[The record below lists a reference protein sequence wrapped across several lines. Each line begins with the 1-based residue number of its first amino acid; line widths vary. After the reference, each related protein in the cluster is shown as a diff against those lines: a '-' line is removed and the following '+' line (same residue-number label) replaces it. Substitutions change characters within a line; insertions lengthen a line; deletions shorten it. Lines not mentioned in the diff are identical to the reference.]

1 MVTLET
7 SNEILILLKDD
18 IFTKFTILITKFL
31 PLSPKIILLD
41 SPTKEILSFSQT
53 KTLPILKS
61 SDIFFSGTLPILKYL
76 IHSSKDISDG
86 INMDNRL
93 ILLGKNEKEEAKV
106 DSWLNFIFYKIFP
119 IIGELE
125 AQLFGK
131 KKFDIRIFELALND
145 LLEILVDINQYL
157 ELKPF
162 LTDNHVQL
170 NDIMLT
176 SALFNLYND
185 IFTQNELNLIPNV
198 IRVFKFVAN
207 MRLFKMV
214 FGEAIPCKKVKKHL
228 PFVEKVNE
236 KKEMND
242 EKIENKKKKNKKNKD
257 NK

>member
-18 IFTKFTILITKFL
+18 IFTKFSILITKFL
-31 PLSPKIILLD
+31 PLPPKIILLD

-106 DSWLNFIFYKIFP
+106 DSWLNLIFYKIFP
-119 IIGELE
+119 IVGELE
-125 AQLFGK
+125 AQLYGK
-131 KKFDIRIFELALND
+131 KKFDIRKFELALND

-236 KKEMND
+236 KKEIND
-242 EKIENKKKKNKKNKD
+242 EKNENKKKKNKKNKD

>member
-31 PLSPKIILLD
+31 PLPPKIILLD

-61 SDIFFSGTLPILKYL
+61 SDIFFSGALPILKYL

-86 INMDNRL
+86 INMDNRQ

-119 IIGELE
+119 IVWELE
-125 AQLFGK
+125 AQLYGK
-131 KKFDIRIFELALND
+131 KKFDIRKFELALND

-228 PFVEKVNE
+228 PFVEKINE
-236 KKEMND
+236 KKEIIE
-242 EKIENKKKKNKKNKD
+242 EKNENKKKRNKKNKD

>member
-7 SNEILILLKDD
+7 SNEILILLKED
-18 IFTKFTILITKFL
+18 IFTKFTILITKFFPL
-31 PLSPKIILLD
+31 PPKIILLD

-76 IHSSKDISDG
+76 IRSSKDISDG
-86 INMDNRL
+86 INMDNRQ

-119 IIGELE
+119 IVGELE
-125 AQLFGK
+125 AQLYGK

-214 FGEAIPCKKVKKHL
+214 FGAAIPCKKVKKHL
-228 PFVEKVNE
+228 PFVEKINE
-236 KKEMND
+236 KKEIIE
-242 EKIENKKKKNKKNKD
+242 EKNENKKKKNKKNKD